1 MWVKPFYLGGF
12 DFVIDGV
19 LSLKLDVEVSMK
31 VQEEVL
37 ISDLT

>member
-1 MWVKPFYLGGF
+1 MGETFYLGGF
-12 DFVIDGV
+12 NFVIDGV
-19 LSLKLDVEVSMK
+19 LSLKLDEEASMK

>member
-1 MWVKPFYLGGF
+1 MGETFYLGGF
-12 DFVIDGV
+12 NFVVDGV
-19 LSLKLDVEVSMK
+19 LSLKLDEEVSMK

>member
-1 MWVKPFYLGGF
+1 MGETFYLGGF

-31 VQEEVL
+31 VWEEVL